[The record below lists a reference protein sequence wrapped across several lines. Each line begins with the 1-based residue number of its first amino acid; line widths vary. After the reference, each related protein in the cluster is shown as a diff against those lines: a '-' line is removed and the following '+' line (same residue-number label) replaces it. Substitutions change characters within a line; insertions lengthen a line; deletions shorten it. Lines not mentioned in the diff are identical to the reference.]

1 MKINKFK
8 WPHNGIAFGDIDE
21 ESEFMPV
28 MGHGSTCC
36 SLFTLTLKNYHTYD
50 GIKSAIDYIKKD
62 SNSRVFS
69 PKDRSFGERNL
80 QVICSPGEQELEIN
94 LKKLGFSCLSD
105 KMTRRKGYPA
115 PNKLKL
121 YMLSF

>member
-8 WPHNGIAFGDIDE
+8 WPQNAIAFGDIDE

-36 SLFTLTLKNYHTYD
+36 SLFTLTLKNYHSYD
-50 GIKSAIDYIKKD
+50 EIKAAIDYIKKD
-62 SNSRVFS
+62 SDSSFFS
-69 PKDRSFGERNL
+69 PKDRNFGERNI
-80 QVICSPGEQELEIN
+80 QVVCSPGEEKLESN
-94 LKKLGFSCLSD
+94 LKKLSFSCVSD
-105 KMTRRKGYPA
+105 TMTRRKGYPK

-121 YMLSF
+121 YLLSF